1 MFRKKKYVRYV
12 YVNKRDSSKKLDDEV
27 EEMKYFWWPFSMY
40 VIASGVISL
49 FIAGIIFDKKIT
61 ISIMNSWVGIV
72 LGLVATVI
80 GIISMFL
87 SFYNLDQSIKTQN
100 ETVRMINE
108 LKEDIMNKI
117 DRSFKETQDFV
128 KNQKQNSKDST
139 TSIVG
144 NSFEK
149 SDINLERNEVN
160 RDDKI

>member
-1 MFRKKKYVRYV
+1 
-12 YVNKRDSSKKLDDEV
+12 
-27 EEMKYFWWPFSMY
+27 MY

>member
-1 MFRKKKYVRYV
+1 
-12 YVNKRDSSKKLDDEV
+12 
-27 EEMKYFWWPFSMY
+27 
-40 VIASGVISL
+40 
-49 FIAGIIFDKKIT
+49 
-61 ISIMNSWVGIV
+61 MNSWVGIV

>member
-1 MFRKKKYVRYV
+1 M
-12 YVNKRDSSKKLDDEV
+12 
-27 EEMKYFWWPFSMY
+27 FWWPFSMY

-149 SDINLERNEVN
+149 SDISLERNEVN